1 METADGSKSDM
12 EAKWGRLVAQRG
24 FAQIPN
30 YLLLVNQF
38 IAEEHRLTPVESL
51 VAIHLAASWW
61 KKDVLPFPSMLTLS
75 RRLGVSERQVQRA
88 INKLQKL
95 GMITKVKRRRAG
107 IIESNAY
114 DLSGMVSLLT
124 SIAEQNPN
132 LFPRGM
138 GGATPPDEAGA

>member
-1 METADGSKSDM
+1 MEMTGGSNSDM

-30 YLLLVNQF
+30 YLLLINQF

-51 VAIHLAASWW
+51 IVIHLAASWW
-61 KKDVLPFPSMLTLS
+61 KKDTLPFPSMLTLS

-114 DLSGMVSLLT
+114 DLSGMVALLT

-132 LFPRGM
+132 LFPRGT
-138 GGATPPDEAGA
+138 GSGSSPEGAGP